1 MPLDPAALVPELPG
15 LLRYARALT
24 RDDDAAAD
32 LVQDTALRALERSQS
47 FRGESSVATWL
58 HRIMHHRFVDLTR
71 ARHPVPTADDALV
84 AEVETAWQDDAYTI
98 DAEVVLARAQTRDE
112 LWNALSHLPVILR
125 SAVILHD
132 MEGWTNAEIATV
144 HDIGLPAAK
153 QRLRRGRA
161 LLITMLADDEDRR
174 TALRGVPMQCWQARA
189 MIGDY
194 LDDELPPSQ
203 RGRLERHLAGC
214 PTCPGLFSGV
224 VGIIDAVGRLRDPET
239 VIAPELIVRLRGQGA
254 NGAAQS
260 PVTTSPPS
268 ACQARMPPDKS

>member
-32 LVQDTALRALERSQS
+32 LVQDTALRALARSET
-47 FRGESSVATWL
+47 FRGESSLATWL

-71 ARHPVPTADDALV
+71 ARHPEPTPDEALV
-84 AEVETAWQDDAYTI
+84 AEVEAAWRDDAYTI

-174 TALRGVPMQCWQARA
+174 AALRGVPMQCWQARA

-194 LDDELPPSQ
+194 LDDELSLSQ
-203 RGRLERHLAGC
+203 RVRLERHLAGC
-214 PTCPGLFSGV
+214 PTCPGLFAGV
-224 VGIIDAVGRLRDPET
+224 VGIVDAVGRLRDPDT
-239 VIAPELIVRLRGQGA
+239 VIAPELIVRLQGTVGTA
-254 NGAAQS
+254 
-260 PVTTSPPS
+260 PVSPP
-268 ACQARMPPDKS
+268 